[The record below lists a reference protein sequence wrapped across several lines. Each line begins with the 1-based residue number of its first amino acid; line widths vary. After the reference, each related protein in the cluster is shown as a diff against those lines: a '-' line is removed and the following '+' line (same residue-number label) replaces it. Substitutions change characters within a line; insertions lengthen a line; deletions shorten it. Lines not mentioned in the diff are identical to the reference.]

1 MAYFYQHIKG
11 YNNNGTFFKLS
22 FDPVNSAPP
31 GTITSTAPTITTTS
45 SGGTTYDFGS
55 ILTSN
60 AQYNRVNYDFYFLS
74 KAFFYTMY
82 DSGIGSYRGE
92 IGYDSNGIIMKG
104 GSSSGSTCSLAMN
117 ASQFKMQG
125 LQGQTQISFK
135 TPNTYTT
142 VTGSGAN
149 TTLSY
154 TPIGFFIQRPD
165 GTYGSNM
172 LGFGIGCFDTNNSYT
187 TWAAAGASTSTTEWQ
202 KAKVWANIP
211 IVSEDFILSR
221 NYIVTT
227 GYMKA
232 YSYIEGLYF
241 NATSDIRAKKNV
253 RQSTFSALDVIKQ
266 LPIYNFNYNT
276 NDSASIGI
284 IAQEAEDIDL
294 DGFDIVNN
302 KEASGEDGD
311 YMTVKE
317 SKLVYITWK
326 AIQEQQEIIEAL
338 KKEIEELK
346 AKK

>member
-187 TWAAAGASTSTTEWQ
+187 TWAAAGASTSTTECSST
-202 KAKVWANIP
+202 A
-211 IVSEDFILSR
+211 ILSA
-221 NYIVTT
+221 N
-227 GYMKA
+227 M
-232 YSYIEGLYF
+232 
-241 NATSDIRAKKNV
+241 ATSWRTRFSSYSMFSRTEVIFSLRRFWYSLTV
-253 RQSTFSALDVIKQ
+253 STELFSTTA
-266 LPIYNFNYNT
+266 T
-276 NDSASIGI
+276 
-284 IAQEAEDIDL
+284 
-294 DGFDIVNN
+294 
-302 KEASGEDGD
+302 
-311 YMTVKE
+311 
-317 SKLVYITWK
+317 
-326 AIQEQQEIIEAL
+326 
-338 KKEIEELK
+338 
-346 AKK
+346 